1 MASPTAA
8 DRLVEVLIAWN
19 VDTIFGMPGDG
30 INGFMEAPRKRR
42 DEIRFIRV
50 RHEEAAA
57 FAAVGYAKFTG
68 RLGIWLATSDR
79 AKSTC
84 SFRDRPGAL
93 THRRGR
99 GVRTSRHRGRRGDRS
114 GSARCR

>member
-68 RLGIWLATSDR
+68 RLGICLATSGPDGIHLLISRSTRRSISPAPSPR
-79 AKSTC
+79 AQ
-84 SFRDRPGAL
+84 AAAA
-93 THRRGR
+93 
-99 GVRTSRHRGRRGDRS
+99 
-114 GSARCR
+114 GS